1 MGNKTLDE
9 LNLFMNVSD
18 FFVLASLHEGNLTV
32 MFQFLGWEK
41 PLVGTKVGRGA
52 EGHYVR

>member
-1 MGNKTLDE
+1 
-9 LNLFMNVSD
+9 MNVSD
-18 FFVLASLHEGNLTV
+18 LFVLASLHEGNLTV